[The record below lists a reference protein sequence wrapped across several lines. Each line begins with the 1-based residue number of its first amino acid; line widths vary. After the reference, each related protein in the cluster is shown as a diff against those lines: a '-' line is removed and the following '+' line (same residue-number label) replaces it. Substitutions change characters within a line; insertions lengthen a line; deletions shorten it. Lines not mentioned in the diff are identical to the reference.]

1 MFLQPTIEIKE
12 GGLRKKAIAERI
24 EKTYT
29 PILTKH
35 VKRAVDESFE
45 SKTKE
50 IDSKPTADDP
60 LKQLKLKFVNGEI
73 SDEEYLHKKKILEE

>member
-35 VKRAVDESFE
+35 VKRAVDEF
-45 SKTKE
+45 
-50 IDSKPTADDP
+50 
-60 LKQLKLKFVNGEI
+60 F
-73 SDEEYLHKKKILEE
+73 